1 MSSGLHLPLDG
12 RDVYTRPM
20 PAKHGVRRFWTA
32 ALLGPV
38 AGLLLFACGS
48 TTPHEEETSTQAQ
61 SMAPTTV
68 ETPTSPPTTANPDLP
83 TRTQSGRVFPSR
95 DPRLPPAYGP
105 NPAKVNVVV
114 FSDFQCPV
122 CRRITDATHQIAE
135 EWPGDVRVEFRQLA
149 LDMHG
154 NARNAAVAS
163 LAAQRQGKF
172 WEMHDLLFEHQ
183 DALDESSLAAYA
195 EQAGCDPAQY
205 AKDYADPALRQRIAD
220 EVALAG
226 RLGARAT
233 PAFLINGKL
242 GVGWGSWSA
251 FRSQVEQ
258 ELNAVNALLAKGT
271 KLRDVHA
278 RRARENAANAAA
290 FEAYKAGIIDPLARA
305 AG

>member
-1 MSSGLHLPLDG
+1 MPPGGS
-12 RDVYTRPM
+12 DVYSRQM
-20 PAKHGVRRFWTA
+20 PAQHGARRFRTA
-32 ALLGPV
+32 ILLGPA

-48 TTPHEEETSTQAQ
+48 TTPRDDETSTQGQ
-61 SMAPTTV
+61 SMVPTTV
-68 ETPTSPPTTANPDLP
+68 ETPASPPATTNPDLP
-83 TRTQSGRVFPSR
+83 TRTQSGKIFPSR

-105 NPAKVNVVV
+105 NLAKVTVVV

-149 LDMHG
+149 LDMHR

-163 LAAQRQGKF
+163 LAAHRQGKF
-172 WEMHDLLFEHQ
+172 WEMHDLLFAHQ
-183 DALDESSLAAYA
+183 DALDEASLADYA
-195 EQAGCDPAQY
+195 AQVGCDPAQY
-205 AKDYADPALRQRIAD
+205 AKDYADPALRQRVAD
-220 EVALAG
+220 EIALAG
-226 RLGARAT
+226 RVGARAT

-258 ELNAVNALLAKGT
+258 ELTAVNALLAKGT
-271 KLRDVHA
+271 KLRDVQA

-290 FEAYKAGIIDPLARA
+290 FEAYKAGVIDPLARA